1 MVVLARC
8 ALDDKNVS
16 HIACAARLACAL
28 LTASYAALPLEGG
41 EGGIDQRLLGFG
53 VGGASIAGSAA
64 GAEGWGGGWGKM
76 VEEEVEEEWA
86 DVLGVRGND
95 VVYFET
101 PSQAREAVA
110 RAQERA
116 EARQQMRAL
125 GLDGAARAAAGGDE
139 EKDEE
144 EDAAAV
150 AKTDPVR
157 GLLGMRLL
165 VKIRALLGL
174 VENSTVE
181 CLLLQLLL
189 LVARHSPTAAGAVYN
204 SPGLLDFLQ
213 SKYIEA
219 DGGVGR
225 GRAWGPS
232 GMAGGGVGMTAMGVT
247 AKPAAERKGGE
258 VYIRCGPECRA
269 RILVVRLLR
278 TLLLSSR
285 AICLSLH
292 RAGILEAAK
301 QHLLLPFATAHEI
314 ASGAGV
320 PVEAPSLGGPQS
332 GVSGALVLMPGQ
344 VRKPA
349 ANPKP

>member
-1 MVVLARC
+1 
-8 ALDDKNVS
+8 
-16 HIACAARLACAL
+16 
-28 LTASYAALPLEGG
+28 
-41 EGGIDQRLLGFG
+41 
-53 VGGASIAGSAA
+53 
-64 GAEGWGGGWGKM
+64 M

-101 PSQAREAVA
+101 PSQAREAVS

-125 GLDGAARAAAGGDE
+125 GLGGAARAAAGGDE
-139 EKDEE
+139 EEDDE

-181 CLLLQLLL
+181 CLVLQLLL

-219 DGGVGR
+219 DGGGGR
-225 GRAWGPS
+225 GRAGEPN
-232 GMAGGGVGMTAMGVT
+232 GMAGGGVGVT
-247 AKPAAERKGGE
+247 AKLAAERKGGE

-278 TLLLSSR
+278 TVLLSSR

>member
-1 MVVLARC
+1 MENNVVVLARC
-8 ALDDKNVS
+8 ALDDKNLS

-41 EGGIDQRLLGFG
+41 EGGIDERLLGFG
-53 VGGASIAGSAA
+53 VGGASIEGNAA
-64 GAEGWGGGWGKM
+64 GAEGWGGGWGEM

-116 EARQQMRAL
+116 EARQQMHAL
-125 GLDGAARAAAGGDE
+125 GLGGPARAAAGGDE
-139 EKDEE
+139 AEDEE

-165 VKIRALLGL
+165 VKIRALLGV
-174 VENSTVE
+174 VENSAVE

-204 SPGLLDFLQ
+204 NPGLLDFLQ
-213 SKYIEA
+213 SQYIEA
-219 DGGVGR
+219 DGGGGR
-225 GRAWGPS
+225 GRAGEPN
-232 GMAGGGVGMTAMGVT
+232 GMAGGGVGVT
-247 AKPAAERKGGE
+247 AKLAAERKGGE

-278 TLLLSSR
+278 TVLLSSR

-320 PVEAPSLGGPQS
+320 PVGALSLGGPQS
-332 GVSGALVLMPGQ
+332 GISGGLVLTPGQ
-344 VRKPA
+344 VRK
-349 ANPKP
+349 

>member
-1 MVVLARC
+1 
-8 ALDDKNVS
+8 
-16 HIACAARLACAL
+16 
-28 LTASYAALPLEGG
+28 
-41 EGGIDQRLLGFG
+41 
-53 VGGASIAGSAA
+53 
-64 GAEGWGGGWGKM
+64 M

-101 PSQAREAVA
+101 PSQAREAVS

-181 CLLLQLLL
+181 CLVLQLLL

-213 SKYIEA
+213 SQYIA
-219 DGGVGR
+219 GDGGGGR
-225 GRAWGPS
+225 GRAGEPN
-232 GMAGGGVGMTAMGVT
+232 GMAGGGVGVT
-247 AKPAAERKGGE
+247 AKLAAERKGGE

-278 TLLLSSR
+278 TVLLSSR